1 MLHDIKAITAPWSYS
16 AAHSHHIL
24 TSLLGDYVGQTR
36 HLRLHHGEE
45 DGDVMRWTFL
55 HLGLRVCTRPRKLSK

>member
-24 TSLLGDYVGQTR
+24 TSLVGDYVGQTR

-45 DGDVMRWTFL
+45 DGDVMRWAITLACVFVP
-55 HLGLRVCTRPRKLSK
+55 GLVS

>member
-24 TSLLGDYVGQTR
+24 TSLVGDYVGQTR

-45 DGDVMRWTFL
+45 DGDVMGWVSWACVFVP
-55 HLGLRVCTRPRKLSK
+55 GLVS